1 MKKILVFLIGI
12 LFYIQAFSQ
21 VNDTIKNLTLDE
33 VTVTSMYRS
42 NTTDMDELK
51 ADVINHINVGQEPSH
66 MFKTIS

>member
-12 LFYIQAFSQ
+12 LFSVQAFSQ

-51 ADVINHINVGQEPSH
+51 SRCYQPRQCWTRTFSH
-66 MFKTIS
+66 V

>member
-12 LFYIQAFSQ
+12 LFYVQAFSQ

-51 ADVINHINVGQEPSH
+51 ADVINHINVG
-66 MFKTIS
+66 